1 MVLLLLSVQDT
12 LVALDAL
19 RRFAERTFTTN
30 INKDVTVTIDGSSVT
45 HTITSENRYQRRD
58 FQVSLGQETQ
68 MLVHVC
74 HSV

>member
-1 MVLLLLSVQDT
+1 M
-12 LVALDAL
+12 ALDAL

-30 INKDVTVTIDGSSVT
+30 INKDVTVTIDGSSMT

-68 MLVHVC
+68 NACAYCYVSFVAGC
-74 HSV
+74 NSSEFW